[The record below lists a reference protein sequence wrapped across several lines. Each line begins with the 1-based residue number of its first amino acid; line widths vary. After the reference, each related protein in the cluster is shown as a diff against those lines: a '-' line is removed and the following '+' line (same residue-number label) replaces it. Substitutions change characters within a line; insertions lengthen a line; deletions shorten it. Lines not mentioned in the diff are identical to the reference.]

1 MESISRFELSFHSS
15 RLELRI
21 NRQEDSA
28 SVLAVES
35 SKPELE
41 PDELPADKFP
51 LLLLT
56 SPVVVPEIAVDDED
70 AVGQAGGAMDVDGFD
85 MVFGILE
92 GCVSHRSASC
102 VNN

>member
-15 RLELRI
+15 RLELRT

-28 SVLAVES
+28 SVLTVES
-35 SKPELE
+35 SKPELDPE
-41 PDELPADKFP
+41 ELPADKFP
-51 LLLLT
+51 LLLLAVE
-56 SPVVVPEIAVDDED
+56 PRIAEDDVD
-70 AVGQAGGAMDVDGFD
+70 AVGQAGGAMDVDGLD
-85 MVFGILE
+85 MVFGTLE